1 MVADAISPVYIVGA
15 GPGDPEL
22 LTVKARRLLGEA
34 EVVVYDR
41 LVSDDILD
49 LIPSGTS
56 RIFAGK
62 VARDHH
68 MPQSEINALLV
79 GLARSGRTVVRLKG
93 GDPFVFGRGG
103 EEAEHLARNGIRF
116 EIVPGVTSASGCGSY
131 AGIPLTHR
139 GLSHGLRFVTGHTQ
153 EGGAADLNWAS
164 LADPDT
170 TLVVYMGRINARMV
184 SERLIAHGLPADTPA
199 AAIVNGTR
207 PNQKTIVTTLDRL
220 PDHVDTLAMAAPTLL
235 VIGRVVALA
244 EVLSWY
250 SPAAAETK
258 PDSETKPGSGKEPD
272 PGTKP
277 GSKTVS

>member
-1 MVADAISPVYIVGA
+1 MAEAVYPVYIVGA

-22 LTVKARRLLGEA
+22 LTVKARRLLDEA
-34 EVVVYDR
+34 EVIVYDR
-41 LVSDDILD
+41 LVSDDILA
-49 LIPSGTS
+49 LIPPGTS

-68 MPQSEINALLV
+68 MPQFEINALLV
-79 GLARSGRTVVRLKG
+79 RLARSGRRVVRLKG

-103 EEAEHLARNGIRF
+103 EEAEQLARNGVPF
-116 EIVPGVTSASGCGSY
+116 EVVPGITSASGCSSY

-153 EGGAADLNWAS
+153 EGGAPDLNWAS

-170 TLVVYMGRINARMV
+170 TLVVYMGRTNARMV

-207 PNQKTIVTTLDRL
+207 HDQQTIVTTLERL
-220 PDHVDTLAMAAPTLL
+220 PDRVDTLGKAAPTLL
-235 VIGRVVALA
+235 VIGKVVLLA
-244 EVLSWY
+244 DMLSWF
-250 SPAAAETK
+250 ETTAPEK
-258 PDSETKPGSGKEPD
+258 ESGSQ
-272 PGTKP
+272 
-277 GSKTVS
+277 TVS